1 MKSFAQAV
9 GSLYIYKGGKP
20 GRKGYIKAMELAKTD
35 QSSTI
40 FVGDQLFTDIWG
52 ANRTGIKSILVKP
65 INPKEEIQIVLKRI
79 PEKAVLWFYGRQQ
92 KKTRKK
98 TYDD

>member
-79 PEKAVLWFYGRQQ
+79 PEKVVLWFYRRQQ